1 VIRAAD
7 STNRPCN
14 FSDHAQNGFGHGAV
28 TMAAVRE
35 TPADF
40 AHFVEPNV
48 RIDAVTVN
56 AIQQLIDDLA
66 ARLQRSVVIDD
77 TNVKLLYASRHFG
90 DDDEPRRRALLQRDA
105 GARTIG
111 YVLSQGVATWTKPG
125 IIPSNEALQL
135 KTRVCVPVRWRGL
148 LLGLLMV
155 VDSDGTL
162 TPSELLTITE
172 ASHELAN
179 LMIGEHP
186 PEVDEDAKAISDALG
201 DLVASEA
208 ALRRSAARTLT
219 ARLGDHGERH
229 IRVLQLNTYE
239 DRSPSVP
246 GHVAASFRHAI
257 ATARA
262 RPAAWTVLAATH
274 EQSALVLVT
283 SQSEISD
290 VTITKYAEDLA
301 ARVNAVATDR
311 FRCVAGVGG
320 TGTGLEQARASF
332 RQAELAARA
341 GADLLDQTVIGWAD
355 LGDLAVL
362 LQLPLDQLDEDCLP
376 YEVQRLV
383 AYDKD
388 GRSIDTVRAYLD
400 HAGSGPDTAEALHL
414 HRTTLYYR
422 LDRIR
427 EATGLNLDDGR
438 TRLALHLGLR
448 LRELLNRQHR

>member
-1 VIRAAD
+1 
-7 STNRPCN
+7 
-14 FSDHAQNGFGHGAV
+14 
-28 TMAAVRE
+28 MATARE

-40 AHFVEPNV
+40 AHFVEPSV

-66 ARLQRSVVIDD
+66 AQLQRSVVIDD
-77 TNVKLLYASRHFG
+77 TNVKLLYASRHFD

-125 IIPSNEALQL
+125 IIPSNEELQL
-135 KTRVCVPVRWRGL
+135 RTRVCVPIRWRGI

-155 VDSDGTL
+155 VDSDGTV
-162 TPSELLTITE
+162 TPSELQTITE

-179 LMIGEHP
+179 LMLGEHP
-186 PEVDEDAKAISDALG
+186 PEVDEDARAISDALS

-219 ARLGDHGERH
+219 ARLGDHSERRV
-229 IRVLQLNTYE
+229 RVLQLNTYD
-239 DRSPSVP
+239 DRSPTVP
-246 GHVAASFRHAI
+246 GHVEASFRHAI
-257 ATARA
+257 SSAGA
-262 RPAAWTVLAATH
+262 RPAAWTVLSATH
-274 EQSALVLVT
+274 ERSALLLVT
-283 SQSEISD
+283 SQSEIGD
-290 VTITKYAEDLA
+290 EALTRYAEDLVT
-301 ARVNAVATDR
+301 RVNAVATDR
-311 FRCVAGVGG
+311 FKCIAGVGG
-320 TGTGLEQARASF
+320 IGMGWEQVRASF

-341 GADLLDQTVIGWAD
+341 GAELLDQTVIRWAD

-376 YEVQRLV
+376 DEVQRLV

-388 GRSIDTVRAYLD
+388 GRSVDTVRAYLD

-427 EATGLNLDDGR
+427 EATGLDLDDGR

-448 LRELLNRQHR
+448 LRELLSRPPR